1 MMLGKIIHY
10 TLYTIPPTLT
20 EAQARGIV
28 EIDGNYTQFHFSIF
42 LAGNEV

>member
-1 MMLGKIIHY
+1 MMSGKIIHY
-10 TLYTIPPTLT
+10 TLYPPTLT